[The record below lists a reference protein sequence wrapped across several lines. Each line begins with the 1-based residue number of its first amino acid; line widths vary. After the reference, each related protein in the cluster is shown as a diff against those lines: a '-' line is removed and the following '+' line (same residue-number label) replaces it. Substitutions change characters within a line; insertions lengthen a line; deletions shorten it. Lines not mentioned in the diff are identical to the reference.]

1 MNGYTQAGATPRSPL
16 LLGILASMG
25 AVLLAT
31 VLPGLFY
38 HPPADKPQRILSWGQ
53 FLERRQRVRPQRLFH

>member
-31 VLPGLFY
+31 VLPALF
-38 HPPADKPQRILSWGQ
+38 
-53 FLERRQRVRPQRLFH
+53 